1 MCGFSVTMTA
11 MRGGGVGW
19 RSKGGGGARGGG
31 QGATD
36 VACAR
41 AKNPEGTPRPVYAH
55 APVAGPRTN
64 PAREYS
70 PRPTPPR
77 RWFPPLVERPPR
89 NPDPGRSSM
98 GVRRRRCPGVGAR
111 IVPNRYEFWAKTSQR
126 TRNPMFGPRN
136 KRR

>member
-11 MRGGGVGW
+11 MRGGVVGGV
-19 RSKGGGGARGGG
+19 RGGSARGGG
-31 QGATD
+31 RGATD

-55 APVAGPRTN
+55 APVAGPRTS

-77 RWFPPLVERPPR
+77 AMVTPA
-89 NPDPGRSSM
+89 GR
-98 GVRRRRCPGVGAR
+98 A
-111 IVPNRYEFWAKTSQR
+111 AAT
-126 TRNPMFGPRN
+126 
-136 KRR
+136 